1 MSRIMAIDFGMKRT
15 GIAISDEMNL
25 IASGLC
31 TVETSQLMDFLK
43 ENIASKNI
51 STLVVGLPT
60 QIDGTPSAIEKNILF
75 FIEDFQQLFPHVKV
89 EREDER
95 YTSKMAAETIYQS
108 GIKKKKRQNKA
119 LLDETSATIILQS
132 YMYNN

>member
-1 MSRIMAIDFGMKRT
+1 MNRIMAIDFGMKRT
-15 GIAISDEMNL
+15 GIAVSDEMNM

-31 TVETSQLMDFLK
+31 TVATNELMEFLK
-43 ENIASKNI
+43 KSINEYHI
-51 STLVVGLPT
+51 STLVIGQPT

-75 FIEDFQQLFPHVKV
+75 FIEDFEQLFPSVKV
-89 EREDER
+89 VREDER
-95 YTSKMAAETIYQS
+95 YTSKMAAEVIFKS

-132 YMYNN
+132 YMYNI

>member
-1 MSRIMAIDFGMKRT
+1 MKRIMAIDFGLKRT
-15 GIAISDEMNL
+15 GIAISDELNM

-31 TVETSQLMDFLK
+31 TVNTIELMEFLK
-43 ENIASKNI
+43 KSIPQYSIA
-51 STLVVGLPT
+51 TLVVGQPT

-75 FIEDFQQLFPHVKV
+75 FIEDFLQLFPHVEIV
-89 EREDER
+89 REDER
-95 YTSKMAAETIYQS
+95 YTSKMAAAVIYQS
-108 GIKKKKRQNKA
+108 GIKKKNRQNKA

>member
-75 FIEDFQQLFPHVKV
+75 FIEDFQQLFPHIKV

>member
-43 ENIASKNI
+43 ENLASKNI